1 MIAKIPIWLL
11 ITFLA
16 ATAFPADAQQTKVA
30 RIGRLSAGAPNSDT
44 SRDEALRQ
52 GLRDLGYIEGKNIII
67 ETRYGEGQP
76 ERYAAIAAE
85 FVRLK
90 VDVIV
95 AASAPARAA
104 RRVTRTIPIVVVGT
118 TDPVATGLVESLA
131 RPGGNV
137 TGLTP
142 LSPELSGKRLELLKE
157 TVPNFSRTAFLF
169 DLAEPSNVLELEQLR
184 APAAALGVTLQIR
197 GVQGSDD
204 MEQGFSLI
212 IRERAQALILA
223 AGALINSNRKRITEF
238 SIKNKLP
245 TVHPVSLFVEEGGL
259 MSYGPN
265 LQAMYR
271 RAAYYVDR
279 ILKGTK
285 PADLPVEQP
294 TKFELVINLKTAKQ
308 IGLTIPPN
316 VLARAD
322 RVIR

>member
-1 MIAKIPIWLL
+1 LL
-11 ITFLA
+11 LA
-16 ATAFPADAQQTKVA
+16 LCFAAQAQQTKVA
-30 RIGRLSAGAPNSDT
+30 RIGRISAGSPNSDP

-52 GLRDLGYIEGKNIII
+52 GLRDLGYIEGKNIIV

-104 RRVTRTIPIVVVGT
+104 RRATRTIPIVVVGT

-137 TGLTP
+137 MGLTP
-142 LSPELSGKRLELLKE
+142 LSPELSGKRLELVKE
-157 TVPNFSRTAFLF
+157 TVTKLSRAAFLF
-169 DLAEPSNVLELEQLR
+169 DLTEPSNVLELEQLR
-184 APAAALGVTLQIR
+184 NPAAALGVTLQIR
-197 GVQGSDD
+197 GIQCAEE
-204 MEQGFSLI
+204 MEQAFSLI
-212 IRERAQALILA
+212 IREGAQALILA
-223 AGALINSNRKRITEF
+223 AGALINNNRKRITAF
-238 SIKNKLP
+238 STKNKLP
-245 TVHPVSLFVEEGGL
+245 TVFSVSQFVEEGGL
-259 MSYGPN
+259 ISYGPN

-271 RAAYYVDR
+271 RAAVYVDK

-294 TKFELVINLKTAKQ
+294 TKFEFVVNLKTAKA

-322 RVIR
+322 KVIK